1 MLLWQSLWASPGRTS
16 TRSWKRGKRFWRL
29 GVTFHTKAQQYSDSM
44 DAAER
49 AYTDNVMPNDAEEAR
64 QLLSLLH
71 DHKRAVL
78 EASMHTLQEAQTLLG
93 RLRNMT
99 AEGATLD
106 SRPLQIRTNIDFACS
121 QIEHY
126 LESLHDRR
134 RFLDGLF
141 AARKHHLEQC
151 LALCLLYQDLT
162 EAVSSLKQ
170 LRDEVS
176 QHQSLGDSQSN
187 AEILLHEHLKRE
199 AAAKE
204 QQDKCIHLLKT
215 AEDMASGGHYAGLEA
230 RSRAYS
236 VLEAATALHETCDTR
251 TALLQ
256 QAILFFKLAQTALT
270 KLDQAEVQ
278 VVSMGG
284 EGAQRL
290 SLVVGV
296 VEEAVQP
303 ALTEGYGILEVTG
316 GKNQPHN
323 MGISQLVDELE
334 RRRAQL
340 SSTCVSST
348 EQVLQRTELSNA
360 FLEQHNAIE
369 SWLVRIGD
377 AFLQGHQDPGG
388 SLSLAKDF
396 LHLHQTLN
404 RDVVEKKGEIDS
416 LATFLEKLLPDLSLE
431 EGAGF
436 KDKLQALYDHWE
448 ALRKLLDARIGISE
462 KYVKFHEDAEA
473 LNGEFESFELLLK
486 EAKGEDDMD
495 LVEAKWEQLQKH
507 YLDLCN
513 TGKAF
518 CQEAKNVND
527 PYLDTNRAILCVE
540 NILDHLGKRRLVITD
555 LHSHFHMKLTTT
567 KEMTMLFNTYRDNI
581 RKMQKEMAEMEN
593 SFCPLLRG
601 DCTDPDG
608 MATTLEERLNIYVSA
623 VKKTQDDIQEM
634 MTRAEVMSYKGDE
647 PGQRDEVIGS
657 LLQLY
662 QSLQN
667 KATEYQILGHMLIQW
682 CRNIAEIHRSCDKLE
697 NQFDAVSLDI
707 GGVEAQ
713 LREHDASKQAVAE
726 LLKFAQNEADSIM
739 SKIKN
744 QCPPEAGALDIA
756 TMEELLVRR
765 GRDFDVVWTQ
775 HQKML
780 ERQLKRSQYHVDLQ
794 VISDQLRDLSE
805 QLSRMRGHYGD
816 SLAAATSMQGAF
828 NQFEQ
833 TVDALEK
840 RIQSFVSTTT
850 KMLGPEDDS
859 GEVKEDLAELEKKWS
874 TFQMQVGQAKKS
886 IELSIVFFKLVDE
899 AEDWFKQGTNL
910 LVEVAGETVNI
921 KNPEQ
926 AEYLRSRIEHFL
938 KPGEEAQQERI
949 THIASLAQELY
960 GDAVPKP
967 VEVMSHQNTQIVESL
982 TVIMRNLN
990 LMVENLKAAEDLNET
1005 QKKEKEE
1012 LAASLA
1018 AAQAEAEAAR
1028 LAALAAE
1035 EARRA
1040 AEEAAEAMAIPIE
1053 PIVPEKVEIEIQTE
1067 AIPLPPEEEAPK
1079 KEESPPLKK
1088 AKMIDEEPEP
1098 MAPVFLTPLVGA
1110 TVTEGVKFTFECR
1123 VLGMPM
1129 PEVEWLKD
1137 SRPVT
1142 DNPDYKTSYEEGV
1155 CTLTIEE
1162 TFTEDS
1168 ALFICRAVNGA
1179 GIAETSATL
1188 TVKEAEPV
1196 EVLSPPTFTHRLE
1209 DTSTQEGSSFQ
1220 LEATVEG
1227 NPLPTVSWS
1236 KNGTCIDESPDYVIT
1251 FNNGECL
1258 LRFEEV
1264 FLEDE
1269 ADYTCRA
1276 TNDLGEDTTKAR
1288 LTVTAMEVTERPKFT
1303 MPLSNVMARAGQK
1316 FKLECQVTGLP
1327 TPTVTWFHN
1336 NKPVKETPDCK
1347 ITFDGSVATLV
1358 MAEAFPKN
1366 AGMYTVVAKN
1376 SAGEGKCSANVSVK
1390 GRIPTE
1396 TSDSEVTSD
1405 VDIEPV
1411 KPSVQLA
1418 LKDTTVTEGHSAR
1431 LDCVIVGQPEPEVI
1445 WYHDDTPV
1453 KESSDFK
1460 LLFHGDRCSLVIHEA
1475 YLEDA
1480 GIYRVVAVNSAGEAS
1495 TACFLNVDPAPEL
1508 PPPPPAPEQH
1518 TVVAPRFSLLPTDQ
1532 HVVEGKPVTL
1542 RAAVTGHPRP
1552 TVAWYK
1558 DSMPLQHDND
1568 LQIHESSDGSLS
1580 LTVHATTLDH
1590 TGQYE
1595 VVASNS
1601 AGTAKSVAYLSI
1613 EPRLPT
1619 PPPTDDTEPPVFT
1632 KLLNDTVVTAGNS
1645 VKFEAEVTGVPA
1657 PTITWTLNDC
1667 PITGQEYQRGHLQY
1681 VLGGTGNKHTLEVP
1695 VTSMMQAGRIAI
1707 IAENPV
1713 GKAVSAA
1720 ALKVVEPLV
1729 LVTEAAMPQ
1738 HVREESHVST
1748 TSSTS
1753 TSFKQ
1758 SMVVESSSFTR
1769 VVTSDGVADEKKHST
1784 TSAASSQVH
1793 MATGQPTLE
1802 LHSARLQEV
1811 KQEGD
1816 APPVISDK
1824 ISMIKKEGEVVT
1836 QEISQDTGAVPLS
1849 PPPQQ
1854 KKIMAAKKRSSPARF
1869 VSPMQGVITKEDNQ
1883 VVLECVIDGHPEP
1896 AVTWTHNG
1904 GPLSNDAMVE
1914 TRLNKT
1920 VLTIPKVKQS
1930 HSGHYTCFIE
1940 NDAGSAQCTCDVIVK
1955 KTQFPPVISK
1965 RLQPRVLGV
1974 NERLHLEID
1983 VTGTPSPTITW
1994 SKDGQPLTPSDRVA
2008 LKSEGT
2014 RHILVIQQAEPGD
2027 SGRYGVMATNAAGRA
2042 ESLADVMV
2050 TPLVMDKAPPT
2061 HKIAFTDISDDAKKT
2076 IETQEEGL
2084 VKTIKRTI
2092 EEVAVEAPSPAS
2104 PLKIQK
2110 APAQE
2115 PSVVEAPSD
2124 PQAPPPEPI
2133 LKEEVE
2139 VRSPPGKLS
2148 MVWPPPPTESENVV
2162 PKIDT
2167 SVEITSANVSSI
2179 ISSFS
2184 AMGEEQEYTSHAPPR
2199 EISRP
2204 QQAAQIATAM
2214 DVDLQPE
2221 PAPEYGVMAD
2231 SEPQNKSEPQPE
2243 EPSPVTVEESLVPEP
2258 QPVFQVMPPETPAF
2272 TDTELQVM
2280 EEYQRIQV
2288 PKIETHK
2295 VLSPVP
2301 EVIPEPA
2308 PSPEPPISQQVVT
2321 VEETRQESPPSEPQK
2336 VKEVK
2341 TETSTIETN
2350 IIESKKSMSK
2360 TSYSVVETKMYTT
2373 GGVTSPIEEA
2383 QGVSTSTVVVDSVV
2397 QPVMSEVVAVPEPMV
2412 EARAEP
2418 IIVDDLMQY
2427 YVPESEQ
2434 VIECVPAPKPAEPP
2448 YAAPPQAEQV
2458 YSQKISSKTSSF
2470 MSMKSE
2476 SKTAVLEEKL
2486 DRKPLQPLIMP
2497 EPLSSEP
2504 PSGDESVRPPKPP
2517 EKDDGRESRKPRRKR
2532 ESVIQIAKR
2541 LEENI
2546 VPMSP
2551 DEVPG
2556 GIRMFPS
2563 PKQPS
2568 TPVPTTPT
2576 KEVIE
2581 PVTIVETTSLE
2592 KFPQLEPFPFTVEEK
2607 PRQERPKSLP
2617 PPKPSKFIPG
2627 AFTDSE
2633 YESDMEPEHRFKFK
2647 KIKFE
2652 VPERAP
2658 RSQSAGK
2665 EPLPPSAFDTPP
2677 VIDSLRP
2684 AIPKEE
2690 EKPVIKKE
2698 EPKPKPTF
2706 APKKSK
2712 IVQKFL
2718 TSAGESAE
2726 KEVVKPIP
2734 KKPKVQETV
2743 SVQPT
2748 VQVKEQVV
2756 KTEIVHKPE
2765 KLVKV
2770 WPPKQEQAETKQT
2783 SVTSSFETR
2792 TQITSV
2798 SHHTQVSKVSSMQQQ
2813 SMPEPVV
2820 LVPEPA
2826 PEYVVPPPPEP
2837 VVELQP
2843 EPEPVYEVIPE
2854 PQPVLE
2860 PVPEPEPPFELKPAP
2875 PPVYETIPEPAPVV
2889 QPKPIPK
2896 FKPVQAPLAR
2906 PSPAKPSAPAP
2917 PPPFDLA
2924 PPVPQPVIVPTQ
2936 ASVSQKV
2943 EQVSSTKKVESTVS
2957 SSMTKSFK
2965 VQKQTRAWPPAPQ
2978 EEAVTAAP
2986 MIKTRSLSAERPRV
3000 TEPVVLPPWS
3010 QEAPAIYW
3018 TSSVKLEEK
3027 TKPWTPPTAV
3037 TESIQKTTKEE
3048 TTHFSKQMS
3057 ETMRKEVK
3065 TQQFVRELPKIK
3077 PKKEIQVAAPPPP
3090 PPVEAVVGP
3099 PIPMPSLEPFPF
3111 KVSPE
3116 RERKPRGAPPPM
3128 PKKFVPGS
3136 FTESE
3141 YESDYDSKSEF
3152 SRLYMSDSET
3162 SGFRPMNL
3170 KMKKGRTRRP
3180 KQASPPAPTTF
3191 GPPPPFEVKPMC
3203 VSFSDIESDFLT
3215 SRESTPIPE
3224 SKVIQTISESKVVQR
3239 PAVHDLKTLASEI
3252 LPENKPIRI
3261 AQSSTKQTAVT
3272 VTSKPAPIM
3281 TPRAAPPAPVVVP
3294 QPEPP
3299 APLLTSATSETV
3311 TKKEVKEVTSESQV
3325 QMVEK
3330 QEKGV
3335 REIKKRFDVS
3345 GPPPMP
3351 QGITASVVRMQSP
3364 SPVRPEPAGIKF
3376 AAPTGVSPVQPP
3388 APKPA
3393 PAPSAAVVTNI
3404 PVVQEFSSVE
3414 KTSSSSTTRTKPT
3427 SPKAKKKTEATQ
3439 MVVQEMEESGY
3450 AADTEGTLPRRSAKT
3465 AQSMSSSFSSNTSF
3479 VKSESFMSSSFS
3491 SESKSFSS
3499 SQTGNMEASSFP
3511 MGSGFPSS
3519 NGLATDSFPFPT
3531 HTPPV
3536 GQTTQ
3541 FSSSC
3546 KSSESKS
3553 SQMFSSR
3560 SEETREER
3568 RGGEHPKTKA
3578 APPPQQEKKPK
3589 FEEFRRESHGKPGSS
3604 GPFSEDTFYSMRDES
3619 DEVTDGTRTKKKV
3632 EFQTETHVEV
3642 MSDKKVEVFETS
3654 SVNVTPQPAKKQTF
3668 RQEQKVE
3675 QKIRTEPKV
3684 DKTHHI
3690 SRITKHVR
3698 ETPKQVP
3705 RDTSSETSKIK
3716 IEVIDK
3722 ESHKA
3727 KMATQV
3733 KAAPKPKP
3741 EEVSQLASR
3750 PQVKF
3755 EKKPQV
3761 TVIKEPKVEVHPKVP
3776 IVEPLKSTGLV
3787 KLAVTRQEEKKEEL
3801 NLKPFPFKPDPEKPK
3816 KPRGPPPS
3824 KPSKFVKGE
3833 FLESDYE
3840 SDYEGR
3846 PVPKWKPADSDGED
3860 QIYGTVRAPHD
3871 KPKIHRHHVRTP
3883 TPPTVFDKPPEYE
3896 GPPRP
3901 KIDFPESEPEVERE
3915 ITPEVIIPDKV
3926 EDVKPLPKIVP
3937 KEGKIF
3943 KSQPKRAEPPP
3954 RRSPSPV
3961 LTPGS
3966 PPVEGYAPPPK
3977 RQPPPPQ
3984 EQPAP
3989 PQPQPQPS
3997 RFSNAVGVES
4007 TKITKI
4013 ADSSQHHQ
4021 RFVTMQQTT
4030 RVIKFSDSRTGTST
4044 TETQEIKVPQEKPK
4058 VVVRE
4063 EHKEKPLPPLEP
4075 FPFTPEPDRQKKPRG
4090 APPPMPKKFRKG
4102 EFTES
4107 DYDSDYEGRVRPK
4120 WQPLDSDTEDPSYAR
4135 VKPQLH
4141 SDRIPSK
4148 SRERIPTPPTQF
4160 DTPPEA
4166 GGPWRPKVE
4175 VPPPPPPVVVREP
4188 SPELVIPKEP
4198 PKKIETVKK
4207 VAKVAKKVVKVEE
4220 RAPSPP
4226 LPPPGTPPEIGV
4238 IEERT
4243 EYVVDR
4249 VDLKSRVIPPPMQE
4263 VQTYEEK
4270 PFTKV
4275 LERTEKT
4282 ITRMKMEEELRMKK
4296 EKKEIKKT
4304 TVTEYEPIS
4313 MPQPVQP
4320 QVTKVVEKQLEL
4332 EPFPFEPEPSKPR
4345 RERGPP
4351 PPKPKK
4357 FVKGEFRESDYDSDF
4372 ESRMRPKWKP
4382 ADSDVEDP
4390 EYTPVRPPP
4399 SSDRRPSRSKERTPT
4414 PPTQFEVPP
4423 SGGGPLRPTIE
4434 PIERPV
4440 LEVKEPSPEVVIL
4453 KITEKPLPKTKKV
4466 VPKAPSIRQQ
4476 EPPPPPPPRS
4486 PTPPLPEPEPQPE
4499 IGYAP
4504 AHTKHV
4510 YEEKEDVHIKMIKK
4524 KIESKKGVQIDI
4536 DITDVYDLIS
4546 ESEQEKTEPET
4557 SKAKPFPK
4565 LEPFPYTPEPGRPK
4579 RMRGPPPPQPK
4590 KFLKG
4595 EFRGSDYE
4603 SDYDSHIA
4611 PKWVPPDSEGEE
4623 FAYRRVAPPASETA
4637 RHREE
4642 SSTKEPSPPSKFD
4655 QPPQFEGPPRPVVDL
4670 SDLPRRERRESLE
4683 EYSIPRFPKVEFK
4696 PFDLEDE
4703 QVRQPK
4709 GAVTTDT
4716 ETESEFQQT
4725 DIDKKYVK
4733 SAQKVVSHQ
4742 FEDMTQTFRHKAQ
4755 KFAEQLVTE
4764 VFAAREGSVPAE
4776 PAGEPPSLPEELK
4789 TQPPTSEAPPK
4800 LTTTED
4806 LSSLQEPQAYRDE
4819 SRVSEFG
4826 TKHIDPDTGLIYF
4839 KYDFGYEFGVILPG
4853 EAKKIDKKSQMNG
4866 DHSSDMPIPII
4877 HEKTDASKK
4886 TEKQTPQ
4893 ANGHVQHLE
4902 TTHGREHSAALS
4914 DAMPKGSSALGS
4926 GTDHLSPH
4934 PSQQSDISE
4943 TDLLGSPLSATPPST
4958 PSTPCS
4964 GPLTQPTR
4972 PPQYITPLR
4981 DLSVAAG
4988 EALRLECVVQADPP
5002 VQVTWAKGGDILQNG
5017 PDYQIVYRNGV
5028 CRLIIPHVFPDD
5040 EGVYSCTAVNLLG
5053 MDTTSA
5059 TVCITGEKK

>member
-1 MLLWQSLWASPGRTS
+1 MFPSAAATSPPVPATPPSPPATPPEPVSRAETEYEGSGSSTTTEYWTCSECTCTGSGSYHTCPECQELQDLFTPDDTRPPSEDDLPLDEILRRRSRSRTKSGSKGKDDPARRRSRSRSRSRSTPRRVDAEEVKAAATKAKKEAPQDHPDAIQRATRCRSRSRSKSLTREIVASFKEFRDKVTRGRSRSKSRERKAAAAAAAAAAAEAVAAQSKENGDVQKAAPGEPPEAAQDFQIPVQVEREAPQTPPSPEKAWKEVSTETRRTRVVLHGGDSQGDRTLTLEHVTSLRKPDDTVDSRTARDSYRPAEDDADPLAPPPVPPPPACEPAGAAQRGKGVPVEAPEHSSPSDHPYTSSSPEKSGTSPDKESDPDASAAPTQGMRGSGRGVGVTDLTSPRILGLPPPFPHPKEGVDEIERKLRKPWVGAWRGTSGATQHESGARCLEPEPEPEPEDLNMSDTGGGSASSPMPGMSDSEGAVVGVRTTSASGMSQTSGPSRTS
-16 TRSWKRGKRFWRL
+16 LSGPASTTTISTIAVQSGDTRIVLALLQSADWLELRVVELTPGMVYLGTNLQEATKLLQAHEEVLAKLQSKQSPVEDLLNQADQLISTQHPRAEVYAAMAESLGLAWKDLNAQLETRKEIL
-29 GVTFHTKAQQYSDSM
+29 EMGVTFHTKAQQYSDSM

-278 VVSMGG
+278 VASMGG

-3604 GPFSEDTFYSMRDES
+3604 GPF
-3619 DEVTDGTRTKKKV
+3619 
-3632 EFQTETHVEV
+3632 
-3642 MSDKKVEVFETS
+3642 
-3654 SVNVTPQPAKKQTF
+3654 
-3668 RQEQKVE
+3668 
-3675 QKIRTEPKV
+3675 
-3684 DKTHHI
+3684 
-3690 SRITKHVR
+3690 
-3698 ETPKQVP
+3698 
-3705 RDTSSETSKIK
+3705 
-3716 IEVIDK
+3716 
-3722 ESHKA
+3722 
-3727 KMATQV
+3727 
-3733 KAAPKPKP
+3733 
-3741 EEVSQLASR
+3741 L
-3750 PQVKF
+3750 
-3755 EKKPQV
+3755 
-3761 TVIKEPKVEVHPKVP
+3761 
-3776 IVEPLKSTGLV
+3776 
-3787 KLAVTRQEEKKEEL
+3787 
-3801 NLKPFPFKPDPEKPK
+3801 
-3816 KPRGPPPS
+3816 
-3824 KPSKFVKGE
+3824 
-3833 FLESDYE
+3833 
-3840 SDYEGR
+3840 
-3846 PVPKWKPADSDGED
+3846 
-3860 QIYGTVRAPHD
+3860 
-3871 KPKIHRHHVRTP
+3871 
-3883 TPPTVFDKPPEYE
+3883 
-3896 GPPRP
+3896 
-3901 KIDFPESEPEVERE
+3901 
-3915 ITPEVIIPDKV
+3915 
-3926 EDVKPLPKIVP
+3926 
-3937 KEGKIF
+3937 
-3943 KSQPKRAEPPP
+3943 
-3954 RRSPSPV
+3954 
-3961 LTPGS
+3961 
-3966 PPVEGYAPPPK
+3966 
-3977 RQPPPPQ
+3977 
-3984 EQPAP
+3984 
-3989 PQPQPQPS
+3989 
-3997 RFSNAVGVES
+3997 
-4007 TKITKI
+4007 
-4013 ADSSQHHQ
+4013 
-4021 RFVTMQQTT
+4021 
-4030 RVIKFSDSRTGTST
+4030 
-4044 TETQEIKVPQEKPK
+4044 
-4058 VVVRE
+4058 
-4063 EHKEKPLPPLEP
+4063 
-4075 FPFTPEPDRQKKPRG
+4075 
-4090 APPPMPKKFRKG
+4090 
-4102 EFTES
+4102 
-4107 DYDSDYEGRVRPK
+4107 
-4120 WQPLDSDTEDPSYAR
+4120 
-4135 VKPQLH
+4135 
-4141 SDRIPSK
+4141 
-4148 SRERIPTPPTQF
+4148 
-4160 DTPPEA
+4160 
-4166 GGPWRPKVE
+4166 
-4175 VPPPPPPVVVREP
+4175 
-4188 SPELVIPKEP
+4188 
-4198 PKKIETVKK
+4198 
-4207 VAKVAKKVVKVEE
+4207 
-4220 RAPSPP
+4220 
-4226 LPPPGTPPEIGV
+4226 
-4238 IEERT
+4238 
-4243 EYVVDR
+4243 
-4249 VDLKSRVIPPPMQE
+4249 
-4263 VQTYEEK
+4263 
-4270 PFTKV
+4270 
-4275 LERTEKT
+4275 
-4282 ITRMKMEEELRMKK
+4282 
-4296 EKKEIKKT
+4296 
-4304 TVTEYEPIS
+4304 
-4313 MPQPVQP
+4313 
-4320 QVTKVVEKQLEL
+4320 
-4332 EPFPFEPEPSKPR
+4332 
-4345 RERGPP
+4345 
-4351 PPKPKK
+4351 
-4357 FVKGEFRESDYDSDF
+4357 
-4372 ESRMRPKWKP
+4372 
-4382 ADSDVEDP
+4382 
-4390 EYTPVRPPP
+4390 
-4399 SSDRRPSRSKERTPT
+4399 
-4414 PPTQFEVPP
+4414 
-4423 SGGGPLRPTIE
+4423 
-4434 PIERPV
+4434 
-4440 LEVKEPSPEVVIL
+4440 
-4453 KITEKPLPKTKKV
+4453 
-4466 VPKAPSIRQQ
+4466 
-4476 EPPPPPPPRS
+4476 
-4486 PTPPLPEPEPQPE
+4486 
-4499 IGYAP
+4499 
-4504 AHTKHV
+4504 
-4510 YEEKEDVHIKMIKK
+4510 
-4524 KIESKKGVQIDI
+4524 
-4536 DITDVYDLIS
+4536 
-4546 ESEQEKTEPET
+4546 
-4557 SKAKPFPK
+4557 
-4565 LEPFPYTPEPGRPK
+4565 
-4579 RMRGPPPPQPK
+4579 
-4590 KFLKG
+4590 
-4595 EFRGSDYE
+4595 
-4603 SDYDSHIA
+4603 
-4611 PKWVPPDSEGEE
+4611 
-4623 FAYRRVAPPASETA
+4623 
-4637 RHREE
+4637 
-4642 SSTKEPSPPSKFD
+4642 
-4655 QPPQFEGPPRPVVDL
+4655 
-4670 SDLPRRERRESLE
+4670 
-4683 EYSIPRFPKVEFK
+4683 
-4696 PFDLEDE
+4696 
-4703 QVRQPK
+4703 
-4709 GAVTTDT
+4709 
-4716 ETESEFQQT
+4716 
-4725 DIDKKYVK
+4725 
-4733 SAQKVVSHQ
+4733 
-4742 FEDMTQTFRHKAQ
+4742 
-4755 KFAEQLVTE
+4755 
-4764 VFAAREGSVPAE
+4764 
-4776 PAGEPPSLPEELK
+4776 
-4789 TQPPTSEAPPK
+4789 
-4800 LTTTED
+4800 
-4806 LSSLQEPQAYRDE
+4806 
-4819 SRVSEFG
+4819 
-4826 TKHIDPDTGLIYF
+4826 
-4839 KYDFGYEFGVILPG
+4839 
-4853 EAKKIDKKSQMNG
+4853 
-4866 DHSSDMPIPII
+4866 
-4877 HEKTDASKK
+4877 
-4886 TEKQTPQ
+4886 
-4893 ANGHVQHLE
+4893 
-4902 TTHGREHSAALS
+4902 
-4914 DAMPKGSSALGS
+4914 
-4926 GTDHLSPH
+4926 
-4934 PSQQSDISE
+4934 
-4943 TDLLGSPLSATPPST
+4943 
-4958 PSTPCS
+4958 
-4964 GPLTQPTR
+4964 
-4972 PPQYITPLR
+4972 
-4981 DLSVAAG
+4981 
-4988 EALRLECVVQADPP
+4988 
-5002 VQVTWAKGGDILQNG
+5002 
-5017 PDYQIVYRNGV
+5017 
-5028 CRLIIPHVFPDD
+5028 
-5040 EGVYSCTAVNLLG
+5040 
-5053 MDTTSA
+5053 
-5059 TVCITGEKK
+5059 

>member
-1 MLLWQSLWASPGRTS
+1 M
-16 TRSWKRGKRFWRL
+16 K
-29 GVTFHTKAQQYSDSM
+29 
-44 DAAER
+44 
-49 AYTDNVMPNDAEEAR
+49 
-64 QLLSLLH
+64 
-71 DHKRAVL
+71 
-78 EASMHTLQEAQTLLG
+78 
-93 RLRNMT
+93 
-99 AEGATLD
+99 
-106 SRPLQIRTNIDFACS
+106 
-121 QIEHY
+121 
-126 LESLHDRR
+126 
-134 RFLDGLF
+134 
-141 AARKHHLEQC
+141 
-151 LALCLLYQDLT
+151 
-162 EAVSSLKQ
+162 
-170 LRDEVS
+170 
-176 QHQSLGDSQSN
+176 
-187 AEILLHEHLKRE
+187 IL
-199 AAAKE
+199 
-204 QQDKCIHLLKT
+204 
-215 AEDMASGGHYAGLEA
+215 
-230 RSRAYS
+230 
-236 VLEAATALHETCDTR
+236 V
-251 TALLQ
+251 
-256 QAILFFKLAQTALT
+256 
-270 KLDQAEVQ
+270 
-278 VVSMGG
+278 
-284 EGAQRL
+284 
-290 SLVVGV
+290 
-296 VEEAVQP
+296 P
-303 ALTEGYGILEVTG
+303 
-316 GKNQPHN
+316 
-323 MGISQLVDELE
+323 
-334 RRRAQL
+334 
-340 SSTCVSST
+340 
-348 EQVLQRTELSNA
+348 
-360 FLEQHNAIE
+360 
-369 SWLVRIGD
+369 
-377 AFLQGHQDPGG
+377 
-388 SLSLAKDF
+388 
-396 LHLHQTLN
+396 
-404 RDVVEKKGEIDS
+404 
-416 LATFLEKLLPDLSLE
+416 
-431 EGAGF
+431 
-436 KDKLQALYDHWE
+436 
-448 ALRKLLDARIGISE
+448 
-462 KYVKFHEDAEA
+462 
-473 LNGEFESFELLLK
+473 
-486 EAKGEDDMD
+486 
-495 LVEAKWEQLQKH
+495 
-507 YLDLCN
+507 
-513 TGKAF
+513 
-518 CQEAKNVND
+518 
-527 PYLDTNRAILCVE
+527 
-540 NILDHLGKRRLVITD
+540 
-555 LHSHFHMKLTTT
+555 
-567 KEMTMLFNTYRDNI
+567 
-581 RKMQKEMAEMEN
+581 
-593 SFCPLLRG
+593 
-601 DCTDPDG
+601 
-608 MATTLEERLNIYVSA
+608 
-623 VKKTQDDIQEM
+623 
-634 MTRAEVMSYKGDE
+634 
-647 PGQRDEVIGS
+647 
-657 LLQLY
+657 
-662 QSLQN
+662 
-667 KATEYQILGHMLIQW
+667 ATE
-682 CRNIAEIHRSCDKLE
+682 
-697 NQFDAVSLDI
+697 
-707 GGVEAQ
+707 
-713 LREHDASKQAVAE
+713 
-726 LLKFAQNEADSIM
+726 
-739 SKIKN
+739 
-744 QCPPEAGALDIA
+744 
-756 TMEELLVRR
+756 
-765 GRDFDVVWTQ
+765 
-775 HQKML
+775 
-780 ERQLKRSQYHVDLQ
+780 
-794 VISDQLRDLSE
+794 
-805 QLSRMRGHYGD
+805 
-816 SLAAATSMQGAF
+816 
-828 NQFEQ
+828 
-833 TVDALEK
+833 
-840 RIQSFVSTTT
+840 
-850 KMLGPEDDS
+850 
-859 GEVKEDLAELEKKWS
+859 
-874 TFQMQVGQAKKS
+874 
-886 IELSIVFFKLVDE
+886 
-899 AEDWFKQGTNL
+899 
-910 LVEVAGETVNI
+910 
-921 KNPEQ
+921 
-926 AEYLRSRIEHFL
+926 
-938 KPGEEAQQERI
+938 
-949 THIASLAQELY
+949 
-960 GDAVPKP
+960 
-967 VEVMSHQNTQIVESL
+967 
-982 TVIMRNLN
+982 
-990 LMVENLKAAEDLNET
+990 
-1005 QKKEKEE
+1005 
-1012 LAASLA
+1012 
-1018 AAQAEAEAAR
+1018 
-1028 LAALAAE
+1028 
-1035 EARRA
+1035 
-1040 AEEAAEAMAIPIE
+1040 
-1053 PIVPEKVEIEIQTE
+1053 
-1067 AIPLPPEEEAPK
+1067 
-1079 KEESPPLKK
+1079 
-1088 AKMIDEEPEP
+1088 
-1098 MAPVFLTPLVGA
+1098 
-1110 TVTEGVKFTFECR
+1110 
-1123 VLGMPM
+1123 
-1129 PEVEWLKD
+1129 
-1137 SRPVT
+1137 
-1142 DNPDYKTSYEEGV
+1142 
-1155 CTLTIEE
+1155 
-1162 TFTEDS
+1162 
-1168 ALFICRAVNGA
+1168 
-1179 GIAETSATL
+1179 
-1188 TVKEAEPV
+1188 
-1196 EVLSPPTFTHRLE
+1196 
-1209 DTSTQEGSSFQ
+1209 
-1220 LEATVEG
+1220 
-1227 NPLPTVSWS
+1227 
-1236 KNGTCIDESPDYVIT
+1236 
-1251 FNNGECL
+1251 
-1258 LRFEEV
+1258 
-1264 FLEDE
+1264 
-1269 ADYTCRA
+1269 
-1276 TNDLGEDTTKAR
+1276 
-1288 LTVTAMEVTERPKFT
+1288 
-1303 MPLSNVMARAGQK
+1303 
-1316 FKLECQVTGLP
+1316 
-1327 TPTVTWFHN
+1327 
-1336 NKPVKETPDCK
+1336 
-1347 ITFDGSVATLV
+1347 
-1358 MAEAFPKN
+1358 
-1366 AGMYTVVAKN
+1366 
-1376 SAGEGKCSANVSVK
+1376 
-1390 GRIPTE
+1390 
-1396 TSDSEVTSD
+1396 
-1405 VDIEPV
+1405 
-1411 KPSVQLA
+1411 
-1418 LKDTTVTEGHSAR
+1418 
-1431 LDCVIVGQPEPEVI
+1431 
-1445 WYHDDTPV
+1445 
-1453 KESSDFK
+1453 
-1460 LLFHGDRCSLVIHEA
+1460 
-1475 YLEDA
+1475 
-1480 GIYRVVAVNSAGEAS
+1480 
-1495 TACFLNVDPAPEL
+1495 
-1508 PPPPPAPEQH
+1508 
-1518 TVVAPRFSLLPTDQ
+1518 
-1532 HVVEGKPVTL
+1532 
-1542 RAAVTGHPRP
+1542 
-1552 TVAWYK
+1552 
-1558 DSMPLQHDND
+1558 
-1568 LQIHESSDGSLS
+1568 
-1580 LTVHATTLDH
+1580 
-1590 TGQYE
+1590 
-1595 VVASNS
+1595 
-1601 AGTAKSVAYLSI
+1601 
-1613 EPRLPT
+1613 
-1619 PPPTDDTEPPVFT
+1619 
-1632 KLLNDTVVTAGNS
+1632 
-1645 VKFEAEVTGVPA
+1645 
-1657 PTITWTLNDC
+1657 
-1667 PITGQEYQRGHLQY
+1667 
-1681 VLGGTGNKHTLEVP
+1681 
-1695 VTSMMQAGRIAI
+1695 
-1707 IAENPV
+1707 
-1713 GKAVSAA
+1713 
-1720 ALKVVEPLV
+1720 
-1729 LVTEAAMPQ
+1729 
-1738 HVREESHVST
+1738 
-1748 TSSTS
+1748 
-1753 TSFKQ
+1753 
-1758 SMVVESSSFTR
+1758 
-1769 VVTSDGVADEKKHST
+1769 
-1784 TSAASSQVH
+1784 
-1793 MATGQPTLE
+1793 
-1802 LHSARLQEV
+1802 
-1811 KQEGD
+1811 
-1816 APPVISDK
+1816 
-1824 ISMIKKEGEVVT
+1824 
-1836 QEISQDTGAVPLS
+1836 
-1849 PPPQQ
+1849 
-1854 KKIMAAKKRSSPARF
+1854 
-1869 VSPMQGVITKEDNQ
+1869 
-1883 VVLECVIDGHPEP
+1883 
-1896 AVTWTHNG
+1896 
-1904 GPLSNDAMVE
+1904 
-1914 TRLNKT
+1914 
-1920 VLTIPKVKQS
+1920 
-1930 HSGHYTCFIE
+1930 
-1940 NDAGSAQCTCDVIVK
+1940 
-1955 KTQFPPVISK
+1955 TQFPPVISK
-1965 RLQPRVLGV
+1965 RLQPRVIGI

-1994 SKDGQPLTPSDRVA
+1994 SKDGQPLTSDDHVA

-2014 RHILVIQQAEPGD
+2014 RHILVIQQAEPRD

-2050 TPLVMDKAPPT
+2050 TPLVMEKAPAT
-2061 HKIAFTDISDDAKKT
+2061 HKITFTDTSDNAKKT

-2115 PSVVEAPSD
+2115 PSVVGAPSD

-2139 VRSPPGKLS
+2139 VRPTPGKLS

-2167 SVEITSANVSSI
+2167 SVEITSANVTSI

-2184 AMGEEQEYTSHAPPR
+2184 AMGEEEEYISHAPPR

-2204 QQAAQIATAM
+2204 QQTAQVASAM
-2214 DVDLQPE
+2214 DIDLQPE
-2221 PAPEYGVMAD
+2221 PTPEYGVMAD
-2231 SEPQNKSEPQPE
+2231 SEPQQEPPPVTFE
-2243 EPSPVTVEESLVPEP
+2243 EPLVPEP
-2258 QPVFQVMPPETPAF
+2258 QPVFQVMPPEAPAF
-2272 TDTELQVM
+2272 SDTELKVM

-2301 EVIPEPA
+2301 EVVPEPV
-2308 PSPEPPISQQVVT
+2308 PSPEPCIP
-2321 VEETRQESPPSEPQK
+2321 QEPPPSEPEK

-2360 TSYSVVETKMYTT
+2360 TSYSVVETKLYTT
-2373 GGVTSPIEEA
+2373 GGVTSPIQET
-2383 QGVSTSTVVVDSVV
+2383 QGATSTVVVDSVV
-2397 QPVMSEVVAVPEPMV
+2397 QPLMSEAVAEPEPMV
-2412 EARAEP
+2412 EVRAEP

-2427 YVPESEQ
+2427 YVPESQQ

-2448 YAAPPQAEQV
+2448 QVVPPQPEQV
-2458 YSQKISSKTSSF
+2458 FSQKVSSQTSSF
-2470 MSMKSE
+2470 MSVKSE
-2476 SKTAVLEEKL
+2476 SKSAVLEEKL
-2486 DRKPLQPLIMP
+2486 ERKPLQPLIMP
-2497 EPLSSEP
+2497 EPVSSEP
-2504 PSGDESVRPPKPP
+2504 PSGDESVRPPKAP

-2576 KEVIE
+2576 KEIIE

-2592 KFPQLEPFPFTVEEK
+2592 KFPQLEPFPFTVEER
-2607 PRQERPKSLP
+2607 PSQERPRSLP
-2617 PPKPSKFIPG
+2617 PPKPSKFVPG
-2627 AFTDSE
+2627 TFTDSE

-2652 VPERAP
+2652 VPERTP

-2665 EPLPPSAFDTPP
+2665 EPLPPSAFDKPP
-2677 VIDSLRP
+2677 VFDSLRP
-2684 AIPKEE
+2684 AIEKEE
-2690 EKPVIKKE
+2690 EKPVVKKE
-2698 EPKPKPTF
+2698 APKPKSTF
-2706 APKKSK
+2706 TPKKSK
-2712 IVQKFL
+2712 IVEKFL

-2748 VQVKEQVV
+2748 VQVQEQVV

-2765 KLVKV
+2765 KLVKA
-2770 WPPKQEQAETKQT
+2770 WPPKQEKVETKQT
-2783 SVTSSFETR
+2783 SVTSSFESR
-2792 TQITSV
+2792 TQMTSV
-2798 SHHTQVSKVSSMQQQ
+2798 SHHTQMSKVSSMQQQ
-2813 SMPEPVV
+2813 SMPEPV
-2820 LVPEPA
+2820 L
-2826 PEYVVPPPPEP
+2826 
-2837 VVELQP
+2837 
-2843 EPEPVYEVIPE
+2843 
-2854 PQPVLE
+2854 
-2860 PVPEPEPPFELKPAP
+2860 
-2875 PPVYETIPEPAPVV
+2875 
-2889 QPKPIPK
+2889 
-2896 FKPVQAPLAR
+2896 
-2906 PSPAKPSAPAP
+2906 PSAPAP

-2924 PPVPQPVIVPTQ
+2924 PPVPQPIIAPTQ

-2943 EQVSSTKKVESTVS
+2943 EHVSSTKKVESTVS

-2965 VQKQTRAWPPAPQ
+2965 VQKQTHAWPPAPQ
-2978 EEAVTAAP
+2978 EETVTPTP

-3037 TESIQKTTKEE
+3037 TESIQKTIQEQ
-3048 TTHFSKQMS
+3048 TTHTSKQTS
-3057 ETMRKEVK
+3057 ETMKKEVK

-3111 KVSPE
+3111 KLSPE

-3128 PKKFVPGS
+3128 PKKFIPGS

-3170 KMKKGRTRRP
+3170 KMKKGRTRKP

-3215 SRESTPIPE
+3215 SKEATPVPE

-3272 VTSKPAPIM
+3272 VTSKPAPIT
-3281 TPRAAPPAPVVVP
+3281 TPRAAPPAPTVVP

-3299 APLLTSATSETV
+3299 APLLTAATSETV
-3311 TKKEVKEVTSESQV
+3311 MKKEVQEVTSESQV
-3325 QMVEK
+3325 QMIEK

-3335 REIKKRFDVS
+3335 REIKKRFNVS

-3351 QGITASVVRMQSP
+3351 QGITASAVRVQSP
-3364 SPVRPEPAGIKF
+3364 SPVRPEPAVMKF
-3376 AAPTGVSPVQPP
+3376 AAPTGFSPVQPP
-3388 APKPA
+3388 APISA

-3414 KTSSSSTTRTKPT
+3414 KMSSSSTTRTKPT

-3465 AQSMSSSFSSNTSF
+3465 AQSMNSSFSSSTSF
-3479 VKSESFMSSSFS
+3479 VKSESFSSSSFS

-3531 HTPPV
+3531 PTPPV

-3589 FEEFRRESHGKPGSS
+3589 FEEFRRESHGKPGAS

-3619 DEVTDGTRTKKKV
+3619 DDVTDGTRTKKKV

-3668 RQEQKVE
+3668 RQEQKV
-3675 QKIRTEPKV
+3675 RSEPKV
-3684 DKTHHI
+3684 EKTHHV

-3698 ETPKQVP
+3698 ETPMQVP
-3705 RDTSSETSKIK
+3705 RDTSSETPKIK
-3716 IEVIDK
+3716 IEVIDQ

-3727 KMATQV
+3727 KMAFQIKATQ
-3733 KAAPKPKP
+3733 KPKP
-3741 EEVSQLASR
+3741 EEASHPASR
-3750 PQVKF
+3750 SQVKF
-3755 EKKPQV
+3755 EKKPQ
-3761 TVIKEPKVEVHPKVP
+3761 
-3776 IVEPLKSTGLV
+3776 
-3787 KLAVTRQEEKKEEL
+3787 
-3801 NLKPFPFKPDPEKPK
+3801 
-3816 KPRGPPPS
+3816 
-3824 KPSKFVKGE
+3824 
-3833 FLESDYE
+3833 

-3846 PVPKWKPADSDGED
+3846 PVPKWKPAESDGED

-3871 KPKIHRHHVRTP
+3871 KPKTHHHHIRTP

-3915 ITPEVIIPDKV
+3915 TTPEIIVPEKV
-3926 EDVKPLPKIVP
+3926 EDIKPLPKIVP

-3943 KSQPKRAEPPP
+3943 KSQPKRTEPPP

-3966 PPVEGYAPPPK
+3966 PPVEEYAPPPK

-3984 EQPAP
+3984 QQQPPPP

-4044 TETQEIKVPQEKPK
+4044 TETQEMKVPQEKPK
-4058 VVVRE
+4058 MVVRE
-4063 EHKEKPLPPLEP
+4063 ERKEKPLPPLEP
-4075 FPFTPEPDRQKKPRG
+4075 FPFNPEPERQKKPRG

-4120 WQPLDSDTEDPSYAR
+4120 WQPQDSDTEDPSYAR

-4141 SDRIPSK
+4141 SDRTPSK
-4148 SRERIPTPPTQF
+4148 SRERTPTPPTQF

-4166 GGPWRPKVE
+4166 GGPWRPKIE
-4175 VPPPPPPVVVREP
+4175 APPPPPPPVVVREP

-4207 VAKVAKKVVKVEE
+4207 VVKVAKKVVKVEE

-4243 EYVVDR
+4243 EYVVGR
-4249 VDLKSRVIPPPMQE
+4249 VDLKSRVAAPPMQE

-4282 ITRMKMEEELRMKK
+4282 ITSMKMEEELRMKK

-4304 TVTEYEPIS
+4304 TVTEYEPVS

-4320 QVTKVVEKQLEL
+4320 QVTRIVEKQLEL
-4332 EPFPFEPEPSKPR
+4332 EPFPFELEPSKPR

-4372 ESRMRPKWKP
+4372 EGRMRPKWKP
-4382 ADSDVEDP
+4382 AESDVEDP
-4390 EYTPVRPPP
+4390 EYTSVRPPP
-4399 SSDRRPSRSKERTPT
+4399 SSDRHPSRSKERTPT

-4440 LEVKEPSPEVVIL
+4440 LEVKEPSPELVIP

-4466 VPKAPSIRQQ
+4466 LPKAPAIRQQ
-4476 EPPPPPPPRS
+4476 EPPPPPPRS

-4504 AHTKHV
+4504 AQTKQI

-4536 DITDVYDLIS
+4536 DITDVYDLVS
-4546 ESEQEKTEPET
+4546 ESEPET
-4557 SKAKPFPK
+4557 NKAKPFPK

-4595 EFRGSDYE
+4595 EFKGSDYE

-4642 SSTKEPSPPSKFD
+4642 SSAKEPSPPSKFD

-4709 GAVTTDT
+4709 GAATTDT
-4716 ETESEFQQT
+4716 ETESEFLQT

-4789 TQPPTSEAPPK
+4789 TQAPTTEAPQQP
-4800 LTTTED
+4800 TTTED

-4853 EAKKIDKKSQMNG
+4853 EAKKVDKKSQMNG
-4866 DHSSDMPIPII
+4866 DHSGDMPIPII
-4877 HEKTDASKK
+4877 HEKTNASKK
-4886 TEKQTPQ
+4886 AEKQTPQ

-4902 TTHGREHSAALS
+4902 TTHGREHTAALS
-4914 DAMPKGSSALGS
+4914 DAMPKGSSALGA

-4943 TDLLGSPLSATPPST
+4943 TDREYQQYMGKMIPEFVPKKQAQFRPISGDPYSDSEVESDHPSPAKTSEASPSIHSGPKRFIPLVPGAAVQPKPLPQGAPADALCSTTALGVLGSPLSATPPST